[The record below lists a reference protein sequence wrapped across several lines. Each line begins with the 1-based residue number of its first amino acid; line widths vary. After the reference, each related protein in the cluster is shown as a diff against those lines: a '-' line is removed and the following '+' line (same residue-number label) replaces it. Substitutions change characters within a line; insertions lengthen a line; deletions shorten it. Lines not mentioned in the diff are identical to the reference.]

1 MTISSKSIRAVVVCL
16 ILFIFLMSFLA
27 CNHPKSNSGS
37 INANNAKVNNENP
50 KQLKNKREYEEM
62 LLDGGTDKVIDLLG
76 TPDTKGES
84 PNGYN
89 GYYVYYEKVWDE
101 GRAKHL
107 VIAYNDHKVNRI
119 KTAIFGETVALPG
132 GRVTIE
138 RPAGYQSEG
147 SNESDEI
154 TKIERL
160 YASVDT
166 VHTTAF
172 LDGENGVFY
181 RTYRAGNLTLYKE
194 IQPGQ
199 GDTSFTEYL
208 FVDGKIRFKYFYDQL
223 KGLYP
228 EKVYI
233 SYNGNVI
240 KYLRNNVDTPCD
252 KNEYCK
258 YDEFSTPYFL
268 LKKHGSN

>member
-1 MTISSKSIRAVVVCL
+1 M
-16 ILFIFLMSFLA
+16 FFLMSCMS
-27 CNHPKSNSGS
+27 CNHSNSNDRDNRTDS
-37 INANNAKVNNENP
+37 TKTSKSENP
-50 KQLKNKREYEEM
+50 NHLKTEKEYTEIF
-62 LLDGGTDKVIDLLG
+62 LDGGMDKVSDLLG
-76 TPDTKGES
+76 SPDTKGES

-107 VIAYNDHKVNRI
+107 VIGYHDHKVNRI

-172 LDGENGVFY
+172 LDGDNGTFY
-181 RTYRAGNLTLYKE
+181 RTYKVGSLTLYKE
-194 IQPGQ
+194 IFPLSGGNTQ
-199 GDTSFTEYL
+199 FTEYL
-208 FVDGKIRFKYFYDQL
+208 FVDGKVRFKNVHYLQH
-223 KGLYP
+223 GLMP

-240 KYLRNNVDTPCD
+240 KYLKNDVDTPCD

-258 YDEFSTPYFL
+258 YDEFSTPYYQ
-268 LKKHGSN
+268 LKKHSSN